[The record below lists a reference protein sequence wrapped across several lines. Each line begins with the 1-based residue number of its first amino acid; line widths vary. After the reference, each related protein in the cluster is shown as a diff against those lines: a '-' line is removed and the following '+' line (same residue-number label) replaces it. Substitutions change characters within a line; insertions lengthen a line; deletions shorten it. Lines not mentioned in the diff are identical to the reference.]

1 MEIPEAVLK
10 TIFKRLKKKGYV
22 EYKSF
27 EAMSITT
34 AGKKEVSLLEGS
46 VENVAREFNHL
57 VSDLQ
62 SFYKSKGKPLSL
74 SQVNVALLEFID
86 ENIGL
91 TSALISK
98 KGEKPRLSDSIVAE
112 YIFNIEKGDPALFAM
127 LQNIFFGRLYLS
139 LVKTRTEYTSD
150 TKFEKLTIY
159 LDTNVLFGLLGL
171 HEEDSNKQ
179 AKELISAI
187 NNTSN
192 INVAVFDITIEEAR
206 RVLSG
211 YSQKNAIY
219 VENIKV
225 DSVYHRMNSRK
236 IDKHKLAL
244 LLDKLEEEVS
254 DLGVT
259 IEATNIP
266 NDSETKILASDIET
280 WVGLLEHKPKL
291 ENALNHDAQ
300 ILRLIQLKRIG
311 VRTQLLEKS
320 KAILVT
326 SDSAIKEVTLALSK
340 EKTTIPLSF
349 TTIEL
354 VSYLWLREVGNTE
367 IASSVVRQ
375 SVMAYARE
383 KLITHNLWEKF
394 VDALEEAQK
403 DNKLTKDDIG
413 IILTSD
419 QTEKLLANENV
430 RAIKKIIN
438 PKNIKKLRDE
448 HEQIIESKANAESKI
463 SRIEAKVASFS
474 NIIANIIV
482 AIASIILLLII
493 GIVVYASITTIG
505 LDHFAS
511 GIAVFSMFVIIG
523 SALIFG
529 RNIKAS
535 KIIIALRFKAIA
547 IVDQKM
553 NNWISRFII
562 GAEE

>member
-1 MEIPEAVLK
+1 
-10 TIFKRLKKKGYV
+10 
-22 EYKSF
+22 
-27 EAMSITT
+27 
-34 AGKKEVSLLEGS
+34 
-46 VENVAREFNHL
+46 
-57 VSDLQ
+57 
-62 SFYKSKGKPLSL
+62 
-74 SQVNVALLEFID
+74 
-86 ENIGL
+86 
-91 TSALISK
+91 
-98 KGEKPRLSDSIVAE
+98 
-112 YIFNIEKGDPALFAM
+112 
-127 LQNIFFGRLYLS
+127 
-139 LVKTRTEYTSD
+139 
-150 TKFEKLTIY
+150 
-159 LDTNVLFGLLGL
+159 
-171 HEEDSNKQ
+171 
-179 AKELISAI
+179 
-187 NNTSN
+187 
-192 INVAVFDITIEEAR
+192 
-206 RVLSG
+206 
-211 YSQKNAIY
+211 
-219 VENIKV
+219 
-225 DSVYHRMNSRK
+225 
-236 IDKHKLAL
+236 
-244 LLDKLEEEVS
+244 
-254 DLGVT
+254 
-259 IEATNIP
+259 
-266 NDSETKILASDIET
+266 
-280 WVGLLEHKPKL
+280 
-291 ENALNHDAQ
+291 
-300 ILRLIQLKRIG
+300 LIQLKRIG